1 MIELLAKSILEN
13 KEEIRMFPS
22 NNNGIGFENYLK
34 RTINGSK
41 NFGRFRTQKIS
52 DVFDYG
58 QNFFIM
64 KL

>member
-1 MIELLAKSILEN
+1 MAPKISDA
-13 KEEIRMFPS
+13 
-22 NNNGIGFENYLK
+22 FE
-34 RTINGSK
+34 
-41 NFGRFRTQKIS
+41 FRTQKIS